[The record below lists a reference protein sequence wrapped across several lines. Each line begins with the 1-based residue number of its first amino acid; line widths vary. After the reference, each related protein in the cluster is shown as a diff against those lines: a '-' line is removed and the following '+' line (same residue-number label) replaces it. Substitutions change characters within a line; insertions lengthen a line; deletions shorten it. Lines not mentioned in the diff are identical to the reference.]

1 MELHGENVLL
11 RIFINVFQKWH
22 HQPVYEAIVGQA
34 RKKHLAGAT
43 VLEGQEGFGQKGVI
57 LAKNPWALSSDREV
71 IVEIVDS
78 ETKIETFLQEIEPM
92 LKDAIV
98 TLERAAVLSYR
109 HGDKKV
115 QP

>member
-1 MELHGENVLL
+1 M
-11 RIFINVFQKWH
+11 
-22 HQPVYEAIVGQA
+22 
-34 RKKHLAGAT
+34 AGAT

-98 TLERAAVLSYR
+98 TLERAAVLTYR

-115 QP
+115 LP